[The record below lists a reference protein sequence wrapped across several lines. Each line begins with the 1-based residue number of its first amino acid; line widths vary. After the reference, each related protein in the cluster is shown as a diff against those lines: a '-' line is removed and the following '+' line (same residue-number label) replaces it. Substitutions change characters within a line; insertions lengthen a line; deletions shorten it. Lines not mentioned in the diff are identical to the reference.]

1 MLRLA
6 KVRKDEVLYD
16 LGAGDG
22 RILVEAVR
30 GFGARAVGVEIDPD
44 RVLRIKERL
53 KSTGVDAE
61 VIQGDFLEIDLSA
74 ANVVTMYLSDSVNA
88 RLSPKMTRE
97 LNPGTRVV
105 SLDYALPGWLP
116 DKELRVKGGG
126 LERTI
131 FLYKV
136 QQ

>member
-1 MLRLA
+1 M
-6 KVRKDEVLYD
+6 EV
-16 LGAGDG
+16 
-22 RILVEAVR
+22 
-30 GFGARAVGVEIDPD
+30 
-44 RVLRIKERL
+44 
-53 KSTGVDAE
+53 
-61 VIQGDFLEIDLSA
+61 DLSP
-74 ANVVTMYLSDSVNA
+74 ANVVTMYLSDSVNT
-88 RLSPKMTRE
+88 RLAPKLRRE

-116 DKELRVKGGG
+116 EKELRVKGGG